1 MMVSSVRREKQERL
15 ITIIKSLSTDNWH
28 EDKAKE
34 YLGKLRAIYSQNYR
48 HDYSIFF
55 PLLTEMQKKS
65 NEFDL
70 QILIQNIGYLRDY
83 IDQNFCNSGGSYDGD
98 DIKQI
103 VKLLDHLNLEV
114 SRIDVNNANIY
125 QIQNLKR
132 ELEESKQR
140 LEDVKNKLTDATKK
154 AESLQAEFISILS
167 VFSAVI
173 LVFFVDTQLIT
184 EAMANMQSSSI
195 FRLILVLSI
204 CGLVLF
210 NGLFLL
216 FRFISHLITRNESD
230 NKNKSES
237 KTESNMPII
246 VLNIVF
252 VALIILDVI
261 AWYLCVTDRMPFNQL
276 YYPIIK

>member
-1 MMVSSVRREKQERL
+1 MVSNVRREKQERL
-15 ITIIKSLSTDNWH
+15 ITIIKSLSMDNWH

-34 YLGKLRAIYSQNYR
+34 YLEKLRTIYSQNYR

-55 PLLTEMQKKS
+55 PLLNEMQNS

-83 IDQNFCNSGGSYDGD
+83 IDQNFCNSGGSYDSD

-114 SRIDVNNANIY
+114 SRIDVNNSNIY
-125 QIQNLKR
+125 QIQNLKK
-132 ELEESKQR
+132 ELEESKKR
-140 LEDVKNKLTDATKK
+140 LEDVKKELTDATKK

-216 FRFISHLITRNESD
+216 FRFISYLINR
-230 NKNKSES
+230 NKSELAI
-237 KTESNMPII
+237 KFDKPII

-252 VALIILDVI
+252 VALIIFDVI
-261 AWYLCVTDRMPFNQL
+261 AWYLCVTDKMPFNQL